1 MKIISLIYKK
11 KIKKIYY
18 KKKQTLLSFL
28 KKKKINITYQCCEGY
43 CGICRI
49 ILIKGKIK
57 YLKKNNF
64 VLLNKKEILTC
75 CCIPETNITIK
86 I

>member
-1 MKIISLIYKK
+1 MKIITLIYKK

-18 KKKQTLLSFL
+18 KKKKTLLNLL
-28 KKKKINITYQCCEGY
+28 KKNKINTIYQCCEGY

-57 YLKKNNF
+57 YLKKKNL

-75 CCIPETNITIK
+75 CCIPKTNITIK